1 MRGGE
6 GVWGWN
12 RSFSVSKKVKQ
23 NELVSKHDNER
34 ESGVMEKAEGRRRDN
49 ARRKKKEQRL

>member
-1 MRGGE
+1 MRGGK
-6 GVWGWN
+6 GRCGWN

-34 ESGVMEKAEGRRRDN
+34 ESGMMEMAEGRRRDN
-49 ARRKKKEQRL
+49 A